1 MKSLD
6 LGSKILE
13 ALEAP
18 TKNTGLAHPGV
29 LNSIPDWNDSNFWL
43 AILLGSGL
51 ILFSYW
57 TWKDMTRQLKK

>member
-6 LGSKILE
+6 LGNKILE

-18 TKNTGLAHPGV
+18 VKNEGLQEPEF
-29 LNSIPDWNDSNFWL
+29 LKSNLSWDDSNFWL
-43 AILLGSGL
+43 AIFLGT
-51 ILFSYW
+51 ILFVFSYW